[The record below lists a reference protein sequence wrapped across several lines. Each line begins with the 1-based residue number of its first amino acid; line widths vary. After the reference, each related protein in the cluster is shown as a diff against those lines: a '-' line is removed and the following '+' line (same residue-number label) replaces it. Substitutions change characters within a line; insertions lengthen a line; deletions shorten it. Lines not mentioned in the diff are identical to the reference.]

1 MNKKQIVELLEEVYF
16 EVLAEGGELPTA
28 TDEILSKFPTLRDN
42 IIKLLTKEYDFFVD
56 EISWVSPKPSTFKV
70 HLKNG
75 QFFLLKW
82 LGKGFQA
89 QIEGKRFFLKNINEY
104 QAALGRLNEL
114 LKYGPAGETASGDDE
129 FGSEEGGDD
138 FGGDDFEGDTGGA
151 DSGTTDA
158 GGEDVFDT
166 GEE

>member
-16 EVLAEGGELPTA
+16 EVLVEGGELPTA

-42 IIKLLTKEYDFFVD
+42 IIKLLTKEYGFFID
-56 EISWVSPKPSTFKV
+56 EISWVSPKPSTFKI

-138 FGGDDFEGDTGGA
+138 FGGEEDAGGA

-158 GGEDVFDT
+158 EGEDVFDT